1 MISGGFNFT
10 IIKSFIPL
18 FYKQAMVLSK
28 IIQNNRDLKS
38 NECEISK
45 PVSMATMEM
54 IGRTAL
60 GIKFNAQKGG
70 NHQFVENLHIAM
82 MVSITII
89 FNF

>member
-18 FYKQAMVLSK
+18 FSKQAMVLNK

-45 PVSMATMEM
+45 PVGLATMEM

-70 NHQFVENLHIAM
+70 RHRFVENLHAAM
-82 MVSITII
+82 VVSIIII
-89 FNF
+89 FNY